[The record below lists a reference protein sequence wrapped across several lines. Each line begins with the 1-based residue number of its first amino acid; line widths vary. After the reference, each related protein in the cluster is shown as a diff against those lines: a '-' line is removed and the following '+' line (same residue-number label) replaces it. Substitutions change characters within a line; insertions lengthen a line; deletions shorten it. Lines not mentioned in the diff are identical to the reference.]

1 MTRLSVHT
9 GEIFALDLP
18 GQYSIVVNNP
28 RIALDMMEKKSSI
41 YSSRPRIPVAG
52 DMIGW
57 SDSMILQPGGHK
69 MRETRK
75 LLGLV
80 MASTKRVEQFH
91 HLVEEETK
99 EFLLGLTS
107 RSDTLVREIQ
117 KYVQSLTYC

>member
-1 MTRLSVHT
+1 MSFT
-9 GEIFALDLP
+9 IF
-18 GQYSIVVNNP
+18 GQSYVVLHS
-28 RIALDMMEKKSSI
+28 AKHAMEMLEKKSSI

-117 KYVQSLTYC
+117 KYVQSLTYCWATNLSD